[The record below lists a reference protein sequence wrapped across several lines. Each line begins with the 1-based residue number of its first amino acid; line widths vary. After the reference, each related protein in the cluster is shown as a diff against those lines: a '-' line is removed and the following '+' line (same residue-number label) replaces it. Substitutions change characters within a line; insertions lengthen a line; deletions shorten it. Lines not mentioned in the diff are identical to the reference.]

1 MNEDVLKQKAVGHAR
16 CLARQYGARGVVVL
30 VFDQDRVAGA
40 SYGETKAECK
50 KLGKVLDG
58 IVDELQ
64 SKNNHAPLAPR
75 PGKVLQL

>member
-1 MNEDVLKQKAVGHAR
+1 MNNEVLKQKAVGHAR
-16 CLARQYGARGVVVL
+16 WLARQYGARGVVVL
-30 VFDQDRVAGA
+30 VFDGERVAGA

-64 SKNNHAPLAPR
+64 LEGPSAWNP
-75 PGKVLQL
+75 

>member
-16 CLARQYGARGVVVL
+16 WLARQYGARGVVVL

-50 KLGKVLDG
+50 KLGQVLDG

-64 SKNNHAPLAPR
+64 LEGPSAWNP
-75 PGKVLQL
+75 

>member
-1 MNEDVLKQKAVGHAR
+1 MKDDILKQKAVGHAR
-16 CLARQYGARGVVVL
+16 WLTRQYGARGVVVL
-30 VFDQDRVAGA
+30 VFDGEQVAGA

-64 SKNNHAPLAPR
+64 REGPSAWVP
-75 PGKVLQL
+75 